1 MSYQRPSSIRNR
13 FCCQQTVGWGVAAFE
28 GFHRLLAQMAPFRPQ
43 VRHCFFATF
52 VRDQT
57 RTGACQKPARTRR
70 LLAAANHFLTLL
82 KPLHLS

>member
-13 FCCQQTVGWGVAAFE
+13 FCCRQTVGCGVAAFE
-28 GFHRLLAQMAPFRPQ
+28 GFHRLLALMATFCPR

-52 VRDQT
+52 LRDQT

-70 LLAAANHFLTLL
+70 LLAAANHFLPLL
-82 KPLHLS
+82 KRLHLS